1 MKISDLIE
9 EVIKE
14 LLENEDGVAQFK
26 RNELAL
32 RLNCVPSQI
41 NYVINNRFSN
51 EHGYIVESR
60 RGGGGFVTIKRIK
73 MGKSGYFMHII
84 ASIGS
89 SISQASAL
97 AFIQNF
103 LDYDYITET
112 EARIMAAAVSEKL
125 LGRIQQPV
133 QDALRAGLFKNM
145 IISLLS

>member
-1 MKISDLIE
+1 MKISDIIE

-14 LLENEDGVAQFK
+14 LIENEEGIAQFQ
-26 RNELAL
+26 RNELAS

-41 NYVINNRFSN
+41 NYVINSRFTN

-60 RGGGGFVTIKRIK
+60 RGGGGSITIKRIK

-89 SISQASAL
+89 GISQASAL
-97 AFIQNF
+97 TFIQNF
-103 LDYDYITET
+103 LDYGYVENN
-112 EARIMAAAVSEKL
+112 EARLMAAALSDKV
-125 LGRIQQPV
+125 LGRIQQPA
-133 QDALRAGLFKNM
+133 QDALRAALFKNM

>member
-1 MKISDLIE
+1 MDIEIYKNLTIIDYRRSKKVKKEKTMKISDLIE

-89 SISQASAL
+89 SISQASA
-97 AFIQNF
+97 FF
-103 LDYDYITET
+103 L
-112 EARIMAAAVSEKL
+112 
-125 LGRIQQPV
+125 
-133 QDALRAGLFKNM
+133 
-145 IISLLS
+145 

>member
-14 LLENEDGVAQFK
+14 LLENEEGIAQFK

-89 SISQASAL
+89 SISQSAAL
-97 AFIQNF
+97 TFIQNF
-103 LDYDYITET
+103 LDYGYVEET
-112 EARIMAAAVSEKL
+112 EARLMAAAVSEKV
-125 LGRIQQPV
+125 LGRIQQPI
-133 QDALRAGLFKNM
+133 QDNIRAGIFKNM